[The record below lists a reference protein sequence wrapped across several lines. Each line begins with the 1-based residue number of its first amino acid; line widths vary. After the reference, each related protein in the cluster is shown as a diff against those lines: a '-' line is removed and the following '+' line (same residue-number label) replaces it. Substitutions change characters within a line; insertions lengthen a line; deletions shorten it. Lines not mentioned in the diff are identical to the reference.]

1 MRHDAVEIILYM
13 GTETGH
19 WGTCLKKHLKDGRIF
34 QQSVFGSSQAP
45 QASEIGLLVTPAQT
59 PPLPHV

>member
-1 MRHDAVEIILYM
+1 MRHDAVQIILYM

-19 WGTCLKKHLKDGRIF
+19 WGWGTCLTMHSKDGRIF

-45 QASEIGLLVTPAQT
+45 QASEIGLLVTP
-59 PPLPHV
+59 PLPHV

>member
-1 MRHDAVEIILYM
+1 MRHDAVEIILY
-13 GTETGH
+13 GTLEDMTYDAFKR
-19 WGTCLKKHLKDGRIF
+19 WEIFF

>member
-1 MRHDAVEIILYM
+1 MRHDAVQIILYM

-19 WGTCLKKHLKDGRIF
+19 WGTCLTMHLKMEFFF

-45 QASEIGLLVTPAQT
+45 QASEIGLLVTP
-59 PPLPHV
+59 PLPHV